1 MMMKFTPRA
10 GDVGDPLRE
19 IELEP
24 VEVPAEVPVPE
35 KV

>member
-1 MMMKFTPRA
+1 MTMYSPRG

-24 VEVPAEVPVPE
+24 AEVPAEVPVPE